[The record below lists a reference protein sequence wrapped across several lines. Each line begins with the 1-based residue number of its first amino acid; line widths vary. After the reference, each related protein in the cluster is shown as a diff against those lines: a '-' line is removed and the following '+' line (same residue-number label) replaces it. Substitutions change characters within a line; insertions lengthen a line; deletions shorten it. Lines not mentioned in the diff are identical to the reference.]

1 MQIIHILG
9 CSKEQ
14 LYALEKAG
22 FGCSKNGGLD
32 VVHLTITKQI
42 EDNMAEIGRIL
53 RETNVEHDS

>member
-14 LYALEKAG
+14 IYALTKAG
-22 FGCSKNGGLD
+22 FGCSQNGGLD

-53 RETNVEHDS
+53 SESNVEQDS